1 MVNRGHALSRD
12 ELIRTLTAYTGIT
25 TADGAFVG
33 GRGTTLIDST
43 LIDNAYISPSGI
55 PEKTILI
62 LSGDARGEDKASASF
77 NNGTGAITLAG
88 TGFSAQ
94 IMAGTIYRI
103 LNFSSAEADIAA
115 LLALIGTADDNA
127 DLGTLF
133 ARHRREVLAGHA
145 HVLLVVHD
153 ITALDADLDTA
164 LRDWMEDL
172 GYSVTITDPADVA
185 GNLDINAFD
194 FIVVSGSC
202 VVGDVG
208 NLANLREA
216 ETPVLCH
223 SAAIAVSAVFNLGAT
238 AGSEAAQT
246 QIEIIDNTPAWLIG
260 QATVDLTVTAS
271 AAIQTMGTAAANAIT
286 IAEEATATGIELTIV
301 KLPQGEED
309 GGVPSY
315 APYFDRYFNG
325 VADYTNANAAWKA
338 LMAKFLHHMLHEK
351 RFEVGIVQLKR
362 VYQEQIDDTDFS
374 LAVIDDTLTNP
385 PPSADAEN
393 SIVDIGQKH
402 NRAFVLRSLWVDV
415 TDFGTAG
422 TKLTFKLWVMVN
434 TAVTEVDS
442 VDVAG
447 LGIQNLMDLFGLP
460 EVHADGIWLTVQT
473 DSDASPGDA
482 ACEGTFRY
490 AEAKK

>member
-1 MVNRGHALSRD
+1 MAVGKRLPKRVPTPK
-12 ELIRTLTAYTGIT
+12 EIRAATAEVS
-25 TADGAFVG
+25 A
-33 GRGTTLIDST
+33 
-43 LIDNAYISPSGI
+43 IS
-55 PEKTILI
+55 L
-62 LSGDARGEDKASASF
+62 
-77 NNGTGAITLAG
+77 
-88 TGFSAQ
+88 
-94 IMAGTIYRI
+94 
-103 LNFSSAEADIAA
+103 
-115 LLALIGTADDNA
+115 LIGTAADVG

-133 ARHRREVLAGHA
+133 ARHKREDLSGHA
-145 HVLLVVHD
+145 HLLLVVHD
-153 ITALDADLDTA
+153 ASALDADLDTA

-325 VADYTNANAAWKA
+325 IADYTNANAAWKA
-338 LMAKFLHHMLHEK
+338 PMAEFLHHMLHEK
-351 RFEVGIVQLKR
+351 RFDEGIVQVKR
-362 VYQEQIDDTDFS
+362 AYQEQIPDDDAS
-374 LAVIDDTLTNP
+374 DTATTTEADCILLDIGPRHNRRYCLRHFRLKAQADPTPNTMTVRLYEYF
-385 PPSADAEN
+385 ADAL
-393 SIVDIGQKH
+393 V
-402 NRAFVLRSLWVDV
+402 
-415 TDFGTAG
+415 
-422 TKLTFKLWVMVN
+422 
-434 TAVTEVDS
+434 EVDS
-442 VDVAG
+442 FDIDTANWETYHS
-447 LGIQNLMDLFGLP
+447 LADIFGLQ
-460 EVHADGIWLTVQT
+460 EVH
-473 DSDASPGDA
+473 SDAIRITCKMDA
-482 ACEGTFRY
+482 GTVEVKATYAY